1 MKQLITIR
9 KQFFAR
15 STTSRHPKN
24 LKELE

>member
-1 MKQLITIR
+1 MKQLISVR

-24 LKELE
+24 LK

>member
-24 LKELE
+24 LK